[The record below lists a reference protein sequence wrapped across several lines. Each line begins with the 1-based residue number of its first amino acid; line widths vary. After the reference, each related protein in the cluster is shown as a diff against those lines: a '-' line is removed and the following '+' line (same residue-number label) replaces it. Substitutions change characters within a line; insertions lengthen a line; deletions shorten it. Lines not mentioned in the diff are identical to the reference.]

1 MNILRIRNELRSGKS
16 IFDIP
21 LRVTFYARVST
32 DKEEQL
38 NSLENQVQYFTEFIR
53 SRPNWTYVEGY
64 VDEGISGASTK
75 KRDNFLRMIADAKA
89 GLFDFIITKEI
100 SRFSRSTLDSIRYTQ
115 ELLEHDVGVLFQN
128 DNINTLDSDSE
139 FRLVV
144 MAGVAQDEIRKL
156 SERLKFGFRQ
166 AIKNGHVLGNDK
178 LWGYDKKDCVLTINE
193 TEAKVVRRIF
203 HLYAN
208 EQMGI
213 RRISQQ
219 LFDEG
224 FTSRKGNAFNVLT
237 IRHILENPKYKGW
250 YCANKSQTVDYRS
263 KRKIF
268 LDESE
273 WVMYPD
279 PSIPAIVS
287 EELWD
292 RANALYK
299 QRSAQMMSHQS
310 AAEFHNR
317 YPYSGKI
324 ICEEHGTSF
333 YRQVLNS
340 SKGKK
345 EVWQCRVYRNRGRA
359 ACSAPQMRTSELNK
373 IMAEIFSQMIHNK
386 QEIVDAVVKVIQSV
400 PQEHDFQQDI
410 RRMESELS
418 AIHAKKDR
426 LLDMSIEGVISTVEF
441 KQRNDGFNQQ
451 IQALGQQL
459 AILKAEEEKS
469 LISTEQL
476 NKIKATLEDDL
487 SFQNGIRS
495 ELVTTILDHIVVK
508 KGSTK
513 EEFHLDIYLKFGDPC
528 GVIFD
533 RANSSFC
540 FTCSK
545 SITHKMPIKKI

>member
-1 MNILRIRNELRSGKS
+1 MNVLRIRNEMRNGKT
-16 IFDIP
+16 IFDLP

-32 DKEEQL
+32 DKDEQIS
-38 NSLENQVQYFTEFIR
+38 SLENQVQYYTQFIQEK
-53 SRPNWTYVEGY
+53 PNWTYVQGY
-64 VDEGISGASTK
+64 IDEGISGTSTK
-75 KRDNFLRMIADAKA
+75 KRDSFLRMITDAKA
-89 GLFDFIITKEI
+89 GRFDFIITKEI
-100 SRFSRSTLDSIRYTQ
+100 SRFSRSTLDSIKYTQ

-144 MAGVAQDEIRKL
+144 MAGVAQDEVRKL

-193 TEAKVVRRIF
+193 EEAQVVRRIF
-203 HLYAN
+203 DLYAN
-208 EQMGI
+208 QQMGI
-213 RRISQQ
+213 RRISQT
-219 LFDEG
+219 LLDKG

-237 IRHILENPKYKGW
+237 IRHILCNPKYKGW

-279 PSIPAIVS
+279 PSVPAIVS

-299 QRSAQMMSHQS
+299 RRSQQMMSHQS

-333 YRQVLNS
+333 HRQVLKS
-340 SKGKK
+340 AKGDK

-359 ACSAPQMRTSELNK
+359 ACSAPQLYTAELDQ
-373 IMAEIFSQMIHNK
+373 IMADIFNQLAQDK
-386 QEIVDAVVKVIQSV
+386 QAIIDAVVAVLQSV
-400 PQEHDFQQDI
+400 PDEHDYAQDL
-410 RRMESELS
+410 RRMEEELS
-418 AIHAKKDR
+418 AIQAKKDR
-426 LLDMSIEGVISTVEF
+426 LLEMSIEGVISMAEF

-451 IQALGQQL
+451 IKVLEEKRTTLQLEAEKGQRTVVQL
-459 AILKAEEEKS
+459 EEIQTVLEEE
-469 LISTEQL
+469 L
-476 NKIKATLEDDL
+476 D
-487 SFQNGIRS
+487 FRNGVNS
-495 ELVTTILDHIVVK
+495 ALVTTILDKIVVK

-513 EEFHLDIYLKFGDPC
+513 EVLHLDICLKFGGPW
-528 GVIFD
+528 GAVFD
-533 RANSSFC
+533 REKSSFRC
-540 FTCSK
+540 TPS
-545 SITHKMPIKKI
+545 

>member
-1 MNILRIRNELRSGKS
+1 MNVLKIRNEMRSGKS
-16 IFDIP
+16 IFDLP

-32 DKEEQL
+32 DKDEQL
-38 NSLENQVQYFTEFIR
+38 NSLENQVQYYTELIQ
-53 SRPNWTYVEGY
+53 SKPNWTYIPGY
-64 VDEGISGASTK
+64 IDEGISGTSTR
-75 KRDNFLRMIADAKA
+75 KRDSFLRMISDAKA
-89 GLFDFIITKEI
+89 GRFDFIITKEI
-100 SRFSRSTLDSIRYTQ
+100 SRFSRSTLDSIQYTQ

-144 MAGVAQDEIRKL
+144 MAGVAQDEVRKL

-193 TEAKVVRRIF
+193 AEAKVVRRIF

-219 LFDEG
+219 LYDEG

-299 QRSAQMMSHQS
+299 RRSAQMMSHQS

-333 YRQVLNS
+333 HRQVLKS
-340 SKGKK
+340 AKGEK

-359 ACSAPQMRTSELNK
+359 ACSAPQMRTAELDQ
-373 IMAEIFSQMIHNK
+373 IMAQIFDQLARDKSA
-386 QEIVDAVVKVIQSV
+386 IVDAVMKVIQAV
-400 PQEHDFQQDI
+400 PNEHDYRQDAGRI
-410 RRMESELS
+410 EAELS
-418 AIHAKKDR
+418 AIYAKKDR
-426 LLDMSIEGVISTVEF
+426 LLEMSIEGALSTAEF
-441 KQRNDGFNQQ
+441 KQRNDAFNQQ
-451 IQALGQQL
+451 IHELEGQMEVL
-459 AILKAEEEKS
+459 RAEEEKS
-469 LISTEQL
+469 QISVEQL
-476 NKIKATLEDDL
+476 GKIKAALEAEL
-487 SFQNGIRS
+487 SFQNGVNS
-495 ELVTTILDHIVVK
+495 ALVATILDHIVVK
-508 KGSTK
+508 KGSTR
-513 EEFHLDIYLKFGDPC
+513 EEVHLDIYLKFGDPY
-528 GVIFD
+528 GVVFD
-533 RANSSFC
+533 RENSSFC
-540 FTCSK
+540 FTRPK
-545 SITHKMPIKKI
+545 NITARYVIRTT